1 MGASHV
7 VFGESVPDFGASLR
21 TIVVVISLSLNF
33 IDGSWLNRIER
44 VKTLGVELDC
54 RESGAT
60 IRFGVGHDYNGIKN
74 DEVI

>member
-7 VFGESVPDFGASLR
+7 VFGESIPDFGASLC
-21 TIVVVISLSLNF
+21 TIVVVISLPFDF

-44 VKTLGVELDC
+44 IKALRIELYC
-54 RESGAT
+54 RESGTA
-60 IRFGVGHDYNGIKN
+60 IRLGVGHDYNGIKN